1 MDNRATRNLDLITD
15 DSSIKDTLALIL
27 RLTDAFIADN
37 GLELPEEALKL
48 VSGGCGSA
56 QEVCLQCGS
65 TNIVHETS
73 MGSDLKV
80 YCRNCGCI
88 LFMQPLR

>member
-1 MDNRATRNLDLITD
+1 MIEEFEKYIRELPETLQEKARG
-15 DSSIKDTLALIL
+15 IKTKEEMH
-27 RLTDAFIADN
+27 AFIADN

-56 QEVCLQCGS
+56 QEVCPQCGS

>member
-1 MDNRATRNLDLITD
+1 MIEEFEKYIRELPEALQEKARG
-15 DSSIKDTLALIL
+15 IKTKEEMY
-27 RLTDAFIADN
+27 AFIADS

-56 QEVCLQCGS
+56 QEVCPQCGS